1 MRRDGWCQQRQ
12 TNMAG
17 IGDAQRVD
25 KMRSEYI
32 PRLRYPALPVQPF
45 AAAVVC
51 AFLLVATAP
60 AQGQQPAP
68 ASTAAEVAALMKAGK
83 YDEALARA
91 DARLK
96 DNPRDAQV
104 RFMRGVILTEQGKTV
119 EASTTFERLIQEFP
133 ELPEPYNNLAVLHAA
148 QGRYESAYRLL
159 QQALAAQPNYLTAYE
174 NLGDLHLSMAEQAYD
189 KALALDGNNRVVK
202 AKLEIAREL
211 NARIRAVR

>member
-1 MRRDGWCQQRQ
+1 
-12 TNMAG
+12 
-17 IGDAQRVD
+17 
-25 KMRSEYI
+25 
-32 PRLRYPALPVQPF
+32 VQPF

-51 AFLLVATAP
+51 AFLLVASAR
-60 AQGQQPAP
+60 AGAQQPAP
-68 ASTAAEVAALMKAGK
+68 ASTAAEVAKLMKAGK
-83 YDEALARA
+83 HDEALARA